1 MSVKPTLNDAL
12 AAWGKAD
19 LPKLSGD
26 AAGDNAALA
35 RILQHADAIAA
46 ADVPSRRPPFRRE
59 WWVLGGAVAASVALA
74 LLLSP
79 SIPGRQSQG
88 DDTDKGAAPVML
100 ADASGTDSAA
110 FALLYTPTSEEEY
123 QL

>member
-46 ADVPSRRPPFRRE
+46 ADVPSRRP
-59 WWVLGGAVAASVALA
+59 WWALGGAVAASVALA